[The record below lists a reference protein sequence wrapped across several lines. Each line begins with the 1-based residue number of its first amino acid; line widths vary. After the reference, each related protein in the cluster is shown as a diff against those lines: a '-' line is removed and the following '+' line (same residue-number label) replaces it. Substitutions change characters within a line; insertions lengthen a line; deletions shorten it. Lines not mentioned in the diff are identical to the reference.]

1 MRVHCHCPAARQRQK
16 QKRVTTLATDAGEPV
31 FYNQVPLS
39 LVQELMHM
47 SSTVAIIDLTA
58 GAGTW
63 ALAALE
69 AGVPYVGVVLT
80 QKHQEALMAH
90 LQKEALPPLLPPPT
104 SGQRLAAQLWLANT
118 TASEPDHYP
127 ATGT

>member
-90 LQKEALPPLLPPPT
+90 LQKEALPHCTRCSPP
-104 SGQRLAAQLWLANT
+104 QHLAAQLWLADA
-118 TASEPDHYP
+118 TASAEPDRR
-127 ATGT
+127 